1 MLYVSMIGVGAML
14 ALYGVII
21 IGCLRQPEW

>member
-1 MLYVSMIGVGAML
+1 MEHLILPSVIAIL
-14 ALYGVII
+14 ALYVGII